1 LSSEYNITRFVLPD
15 AMRRL
20 VLFAMV
26 ISATACGP
34 RPLRPTLSPGG
45 AVGVQSGIRLGSG
58 SKRVVTK
65 DPPSTLVAEDGT
77 VCRVAPDRYAD
88 TKVGQTINCEWQL
101 GNPVP
106 AKKD

>member
-1 LSSEYNITRFVLPD
+1 
-15 AMRRL
+15 MRNFLIRTTIIGTAL
-20 VLFAMV
+20 
-26 ISATACGP
+26 ACGP
-34 RPLRPTLSPGG
+34 HPPRAVLSPGG
-45 AVGVQSGIRLGSG
+45 AVGVQSGIRLGWAA
-58 SKRVVTK
+58 KRVVTK

-88 TKVGQTINCEWQL
+88 TKAGQTINCDWQL